1 MIEAHAMD
9 RDGERYVCGCGP
21 NILQT
26 PCSPASSSSS
36 SNSEM
41 RPRTMARAVNAQRGA
56 GRHRMTRHDYELIVT
71 YLEVPENFA
80 AITESGRKT
89 KVGGRNLTKTTAFR
103 HMAVSLCAQ
112 RFTLCNGNTMG
123 KKVMRYVEMYKKAR
137 EFYLSTGAGLTDADI
152 AAGLS
157 FEQKMERM
165 CHFFYRMHALYGA
178 CANIEPPAVGDS
190 GLPDACIF
198 DTTSL
203 FPDSQPVP
211 NVAATGIHLE
221 LSDDEEEAADR
232 EEDPMDFLDEEVDAV
247 DYQTVPD
254 GGGHGFVPTAM
265 NDAEGGPD
273 ILNQTARSALDVED
287 PQPEVEAPNVPQAP
301 SRGGVSQHSGEDL
314 RSSRRDRPPRP
325 GRDRPPT
332 GERKNSLISAYKDQ
346 VKEKLVLRKAAQEHK
361 VTFRDAIL
369 DDRRQA
375 REAKQRS
382 RMADALELERRA
394 RADRRSIL
402 MAELVKGGKTMDDV
416 AAAFHMLDNVEQ
428 MINAMAM
435 AGKIWN
441 DEEVLNLIHAVREV
455 WTAEM
460 SNPTS
465 LRIWDLIWMK
475 LVQAGIPC
483 SNLEAKFKWGSVFSD
498 QILVAGC
505 LERLG
510 PESYWR
516 MTLYDRTR
524 SGLPA
529 DFPRLWFD
537 EIDAFIRW
545 KTLAW
550 VTGSALGPSS

>member
-1 MIEAHAMD
+1 MAEAHAMD
-9 RDGERYVCGCGP
+9 RDGERYV
-21 NILQT
+21 
-26 PCSPASSSSS
+26 
-36 SNSEM
+36 
-41 RPRTMARAVNAQRGA
+41 
-56 GRHRMTRHDYELIVT
+56 
-71 YLEVPENFA
+71 PENFA
-80 AITESGRKT
+80 AITGSGRKT
-89 KVGGRNLTKTTAFR
+89 KVGGRNLTKTTAFG

-112 RFTLCNGNTMG
+112 GFTLCNGNTMG
-123 KKVMRYVEMYKKAR
+123 KKVMWYVEMYKKAR
-137 EFYLSTGAGLTDADI
+137 IFYLSTGAGLTDADI

-165 CHFFYRMHALYGA
+165 CHFFRMHALYGA
-178 CANIEPPAVGDS
+178 RANIEPPAVGDS
-190 GLPDACIF
+190 GLPDACNF

-211 NVAATGIHLE
+211 NVAGTGIHLE

-247 DYQTVPD
+247 DYQTGPD

-265 NDAEGGPD
+265 DDAEGGPD

-301 SRGGVSQHSGEDL
+301 SREGVSQHS
-314 RSSRRDRPPRP
+314 

-332 GERKNSLISAYKDQ
+332 GKRKNSLISAYEDQ

-369 DDRRQA
+369 DDRRHA
-375 REAKQRS
+375 REAKHRS
-382 RMADALELERRA
+382 RMAEALELERRA

-416 AAAFHMLDNVEQ
+416 VAAFLVLDNVEQ
-428 MINAMAM
+428 MINAMWPGTQNAPQLSVAM

-455 WTAEM
+455 WTAQM
-460 SNPTS
+460 ANPTS

-483 SNLEAKFKWGSVFSD
+483 SNLETKFKWDSVFSD

-516 MTLYDRTR
+516 MTLYDRKR

-537 EIDAFIRW
+537 EIAAFIRW
-545 KTLAW
+545 KLLAW
-550 VTGSALGPSS
+550 VTGTARGPSR

>member
-1 MIEAHAMD
+1 MVEAHPMD

-41 RPRTMARAVNAQRGA
+41 RPRAMARAVNAVRGA

-71 YLEVPENFA
+71 YLEVPKNFA
-80 AITESGRKT
+80 AITGSGRKT
-89 KVGGRNLTKTTAFR
+89 KVGGRNLTKTTAFG

-112 RFTLCNGNTMG
+112 GFTLCNGNKMG

-137 EFYLSTGAGLTDADI
+137 IFYLSTGAGLTDADI

-178 CANIEPPAVGDS
+178 RANIKPPAVGDS

-232 EEDPMDFLDEEVDAV
+232 EEDPMDFLDEKVDAV
-247 DYQTVPD
+247 DYQTGPD
-254 GGGHGFVPTAM
+254 ESGHGFVPTAM
-265 NDAEGGPD
+265 EDAEGGRN
-273 ILNQTARSALDVED
+273 IVHQTARSALDVED
-287 PQPEVEAPNVPQAP
+287 PQPEVEAPNVSQAP
-301 SRGGVSQHSGEDL
+301 SRGGVSHHS
-314 RSSRRDRPPRP
+314 
-325 GRDRPPT
+325 
-332 GERKNSLISAYKDQ
+332 

-394 RADRRSIL
+394 RADRRNIL

-416 AAAFHMLDNVEQ
+416 VAAFRVLDNVEQ
-428 MINAMAM
+428 MINASM
-435 AGKIWN
+435 
-441 DEEVLNLIHAVREV
+441 
-455 WTAEM
+455 
-460 SNPTS
+460 
-465 LRIWDLIWMK
+465 
-475 LVQAGIPC
+475 
-483 SNLEAKFKWGSVFSD
+483 
-498 QILVAGC
+498 
-505 LERLG
+505 
-510 PESYWR
+510 
-516 MTLYDRTR
+516 
-524 SGLPA
+524 
-529 DFPRLWFD
+529 
-537 EIDAFIRW
+537 
-545 KTLAW
+545 
-550 VTGSALGPSS
+550 

>member
-1 MIEAHAMD
+1 MVEAHAMD

-21 NILQT
+21 NILQS
-26 PCSPASSSSS
+26 PCFPASSSSS

-41 RPRTMARAVNAQRGA
+41 RARAMTRAVNAQRAA
-56 GRHRMTRHDYELIVT
+56 GRHRMIRHDYELIVT
-71 YLEVPENFA
+71 YLEVPDNFA
-80 AITESGRKT
+80 AIIGSGRKT
-89 KVGGRNLTKTTAFR
+89 KVGGRNLTKTAAFG
-103 HMAVSLCAQ
+103 HMAVSCALRDLLCAMVAQ
-112 RFTLCNGNTMG
+112 WGRKLC
-123 KKVMRYVEMYKKAR
+123 
-137 EFYLSTGAGLTDADI
+137 
-152 AAGLS
+152 
-157 FEQKMERM
+157 
-165 CHFFYRMHALYGA
+165 
-178 CANIEPPAVGDS
+178 VGDS
-190 GLPDACIF
+190 RLPDACIF

-203 FPDSQPVP
+203 FPDSQPEP

-221 LSDDEEEAADR
+221 LSDDEEDAVDR

-247 DYQTVPD
+247 DYQTGLD
-254 GGGHGFVPTAM
+254 GGGHGSVPTAM
-265 NDAEGGPD
+265 DDALGGPD

-301 SRGGVSQHSGEDL
+301 SRGGVSQHSGEEL
-314 RSSRRDRPPRP
+314 RSSGRDRPPRP

-332 GERKNSLISAYKDQ
+332 GERKNSLISAYEDQ

-394 RADRRSIL
+394 RTDRRSIL
-402 MAELVKGGKTMDDV
+402 MAELVKSGKTMDDV
-416 AAAFHMLDNVEQ
+416 AATFLPPVLAITWYKVDRAVWPQ
-428 MINAMAM
+428 NAPQLSVAM

-441 DEEVLNLIHAVREV
+441 AEEVLNLIHAVREV
-455 WTAEM
+455 WTAQM
-460 SNPTS
+460 ANPTS
-465 LRIWDLIWMK
+465 LRIWDMIWLK

-483 SNLEAKFKWGSVFSD
+483 SNLEAKFKWDSVFND

-529 DFPRLWFD
+529 DFPRLWLD
-537 EIDAFIRW
+537 KIAAFIWW

-550 VTGSALGPSS
+550 VTVSARGPNS